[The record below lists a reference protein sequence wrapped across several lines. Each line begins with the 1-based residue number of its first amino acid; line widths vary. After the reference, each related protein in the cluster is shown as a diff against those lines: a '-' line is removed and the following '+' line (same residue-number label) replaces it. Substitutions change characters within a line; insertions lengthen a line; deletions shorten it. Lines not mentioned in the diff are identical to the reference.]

1 MNEHVVVALAE
12 AADSAAIADIHL
24 SARRAAMP
32 HLRRAFTDAQTRDWF
47 SRVVGI
53 RPHTW
58 WLARVD
64 GVVVGYMLLDGE
76 ALDHLY
82 VLPDCQGRGI
92 GTMLLNKAKSLSP
105 HRLALSTF
113 EINTKARAFY
123 EARGFEAVGFTDGQN
138 EEMEPDVQ
146 YVWLPTQNG

>member
-64 GVVVGYMLLDGE
+64 RVVVGY
-76 ALDHLY
+76 
-82 VLPDCQGRGI
+82 CQGRGI